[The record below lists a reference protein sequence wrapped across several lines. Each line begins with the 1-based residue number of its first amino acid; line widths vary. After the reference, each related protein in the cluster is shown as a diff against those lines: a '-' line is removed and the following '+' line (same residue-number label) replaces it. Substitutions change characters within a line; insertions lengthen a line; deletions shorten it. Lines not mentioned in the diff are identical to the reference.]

1 MNLKK
6 ILNKVSHS
14 FLAFFLVVTSLF
26 TNVPMT
32 KAQEFYQPTTTGLI
46 NDAGAKVGNSS
57 DYAFWK
63 DGLYKISVDGKTA
76 FCIEPTTL
84 GLGGTYSKHED
95 IPASIRDRLSLIV
108 YYGWDSTSKTN
119 DNYATTQ
126 YMIWEA
132 LGYSPMEWY
141 GDFGQRYS
149 ALKARVQSK
158 INNHNKRPDF
168 GSGTYEVDLGTTL
181 TLNDTRSD

>member
-1 MNLKK
+1 MP
-6 ILNKVSHS
+6 
-14 FLAFFLVVTSLF
+14 FFLVATSLF
-26 TNVPMT
+26 TNAPMI
-32 KAQEFYQPTTTGLI
+32 KAQEFYKPTTLGLI
-46 NDAGAKVGNSS
+46 RGAGAKIGNPS
-57 DYAFWK
+57 DYVFWK
-63 DGLYKISVDGKTA
+63 DGVHKISVDGKIA
-76 FCIEPTTL
+76 FCIEPTTI
-84 GLGGTYSKHED
+84 GLGGNYSKNED
-95 IPASIRDRLSLIV
+95 IPENLQLPLSLIV
-108 YYGWDSTSKTN
+108 YYGWDTTSKT
-119 DNYATTQ
+119 DDDYATTQ
-126 YMIWEA
+126 YMVWEK

>member
-6 ILNKVSHS
+6 ILNKVSNS
-14 FLAFFLVVTSLF
+14 FLAFFLVVTSLL
-26 TNVPMT
+26 TNAPMI

-46 NDAGAKVGNSS
+46 RGAGAKVGNSS
-57 DYAFWK
+57 DYAFWY
-63 DGLYKISVDGKTA
+63 DGIHKIAVNGETA
-76 FCIEPTTL
+76 FCIEPTTI
-84 GLGGTYSKHED
+84 GLGGNYSKHED
-95 IPASIRDRLSLIV
+95 APLTLQRTLSLIA
-108 YYGWDSTSKTN
+108 YYGWDTTSKT
-119 DNYATTQ
+119 DDDYATTQ
-126 YMIWEA
+126 YMIWGK
-132 LGYSPMEWY
+132 LGHSPMEWY